1 MSIITLNTRSIP
13 DSAITTAKI
22 NADAIT
28 SAKIADDA
36 VVTAAIADDAVVA
49 ASLADNAVSLATSS
63 VTGTL
68 PVANGGTGLT
78 SGTTNQFLKFTGSTT
93 LASAAD
99 NSGGLVKIATVT
111 ADNSSAA
118 MDLTGAS
125 STYDSY
131 LLVGGLISP
140 ASSDS
145 SLECQILDSG
155 GSALTDAWDV
165 IGFDGNNSSQALLHA
180 SDNAADFNPSGDENT
195 SYQFSFHMYL
205 HGLIESRQPNV
216 YFAGSNTWASFLTR
230 TIGSVRLGKF
240 ANAGAN
246 QTGIRFKFHN
256 GSNFNTGKITMYG
269 IAR

>member
-1 MSIITLNTRSIP
+1 M
-13 DSAITTAKI
+13 AITRLGGA
-22 NADAIT
+22 NAI
-28 SAKIADDA
+28 SG
-36 VVTAAIADDAVVA
+36 VV
-49 ASLADNAVSLATSS
+49 
-63 VTGTL
+63 
-68 PVANGGTGLT
+68 PVANGGTGLA
-78 SGTTNQFLKFTGSTT
+78 SGTTDQFLKFTGTT
-93 LASAAD
+93 TIASAAD
-99 NSGGLVKIATVT
+99 NGGLVKIATVT

-140 ASSDS
+140 TTSDS

-165 IGFDGNNSSQALLHA
+165 IGFDGNNSSQALLHG
-180 SDNAADFNPSGDENT
+180 NGNGVDFNPSGDENT
-195 SYQFSFHMYL
+195 AYQFSFHMYL
-205 HGLIESRQPNV
+205 HGLNEARQPNV

-240 ANAGAN
+240 ANATAN

-256 GSNFNTGKITMYG
+256 GSNFNTGKITMFG
-269 IAR
+269 IVR

>member
-1 MSIITLNTRSIP
+1 MSIITLNTRSLP
-13 DSAITTAKI
+13 DSAVTTAKI
-22 NADAIT
+22 NADAVT

-36 VVTAAIADDAVVA
+36 VVAAN
-49 ASLADNAVSLATSS
+49 LADNAVSLSASS

-165 IGFDGNNSSQALLHA
+165 IGFDGNNSSQAFLHA

-195 SYQFSFHMYL
+195 AYQFSFHMYL

-216 YFAGSNTWASFLTR
+216 YFAGSNTWASYLTR

-240 ANAGAN
+240 ANASAN

>member
-1 MSIITLNTRSIP
+1 MAIIKPNNNTI
-13 DSAITTAKI
+13 SAITALPSGMV
-22 NADAIT
+22 
-28 SAKIADDA
+28 SA
-36 VVTAAIADDAVVA
+36 
-49 ASLADNAVSLATSS
+49 
-63 VTGTL
+63 
-68 PVANGGTGLT
+68 PGL
-78 SGTTNQFLKFTGSTT
+78 STGSII
-93 LASAAD
+93 
-99 NSGGLVKIATVT
+99 KIATVT

-140 ASSDS
+140 TTSDS

-165 IGFDGNNSSQALLHA
+165 IGFDGNNSSQSLLH
-180 SDNAADFNPSGDENT
+180 DNGNGVDFNPSGDENT
-195 SYQFSFHMYL
+195 AYQFSFHMYL
-205 HGLIESRQPNV
+205 HGLNEARQPNV

-240 ANAGAN
+240 ANATAN

-256 GSNFNTGKITMYG
+256 GSNFNTGKITMFG
-269 IAR
+269 IVR

>member
-1 MSIITLNTRSIP
+1 MSIIKPNNNTI
-13 DSAITTAKI
+13 SAITALP
-22 NADAIT
+22 
-28 SAKIADDA
+28 
-36 VVTAAIADDAVVA
+36 AAI
-49 ASLADNAVSLATSS
+49 S
-63 VTGTL
+63 
-68 PVANGGTGLT
+68 
-78 SGTTNQFLKFTGSTT
+78 TGS
-93 LASAAD
+93 LI
-99 NSGGLVKIATVT
+99 KIATST

-125 STYDSY
+125 ATYDSY

-140 ASSDS
+140 TSSDS

-165 IGFDGNNSSQALLHA
+165 IGFDGNNSSQSLLHA
-180 SDNAADFNPSGDENT
+180 NGNGVDFNPSGDENT
-195 SYQFSFHMYL
+195 AYQFSFHMYL
-205 HGLIESRQPNV
+205 HGLNEARQPNV

-240 ANAGAN
+240 ANASAS

>member
-1 MSIITLNTRSIP
+1 MSIITLNTRSLP
-13 DSAITTAKI
+13 DSAVTTAKI

-49 ASLADNAVSLATSS
+49 ASLADNAVSLAASS

-165 IGFDGNNSSQALLHA
+165 IGFDGNNSSQTLLHA
-180 SDNAADFNPSGDENT
+180 SDNAADFSPSGDENT
-195 SYQFSFHMYL
+195 AYQFSFHMYL

-256 GSNFNTGKITMYG
+256 VSNFNTGKITMYG

>member
-1 MSIITLNTRSIP
+1 MAILTAVNRALT
-13 DSAITTAKI
+13 AITALP
-22 NADAIT
+22 
-28 SAKIADDA
+28 
-36 VVTAAIADDAVVA
+36 TAAALTDGNFTLLSTQT
-49 ASLADNAVSLATSS
+49 ASSS
-63 VTGTL
+63 STI
-68 PVANGGTGLT
+68 NFT
-78 SGTTNQFLKFTGSTT
+78 SGL
-93 LASAAD
+93 D
-99 NSGGLVKIATVT
+99 
-111 ADNSSAA
+111 
-118 MDLTGAS
+118 

-165 IGFDGNNSSQALLHA
+165 IGFDGNNSSQTLLHA
-180 SDNAADFNPSGDENT
+180 SDNAADFSPSGDENT
-195 SYQFSFHMYL
+195 AYQFSFHMYL

>member
-1 MSIITLNTRSIP
+1 P
-13 DSAITTAKI
+13 DSAVTTAKI
-22 NADAIT
+22 NADAVT

>member
-1 MSIITLNTRSIP
+1 M
-13 DSAITTAKI
+13 AITRLGGA
-22 NADAIT
+22 NAI
-28 SAKIADDA
+28 SG
-36 VVTAAIADDAVVA
+36 VV
-49 ASLADNAVSLATSS
+49 
-63 VTGTL
+63 
-68 PVANGGTGLT
+68 PVANGGTGLA
-78 SGTTNQFLKFTGSTT
+78 SGTTDQFLKFTGTT
-93 LASAAD
+93 TIASAAD
-99 NSGGLVKIATVT
+99 NGGLVKIATVT

-140 ASSDS
+140 TTSDS

-165 IGFDGNNSSQALLHA
+165 IGFDGNNSSQALLHG
-180 SDNAADFNPSGDENT
+180 NGNGVDFNPSGDENT
-195 SYQFSFHMYL
+195 AYQFSFHMYL

-240 ANAGAN
+240 ANATAN
-246 QTGIRFKFHN
+246 QTGIRFKFPK
-256 GSNFNTGKITMYG
+256 NTPPTV
-269 IAR
+269 

>member
-1 MSIITLNTRSIP
+1 MSIITLNTRSLP
-13 DSAITTAKI
+13 DSAVTTAKI
-22 NADAIT
+22 AADAVT
-28 SAKIADDA
+28 DAKIADDA
-36 VVTAAIADDAVVA
+36 VVAAN
-49 ASLADNAVSLATSS
+49 LADNAVSLSASS

-180 SDNAADFNPSGDENT
+180 SDNAADLNPSGDENT
-195 SYQFSFHMYL
+195 AYQFSFHMYL

-216 YFAGSNTWASFLTR
+216 YFAGSNTWASYLTR

-240 ANAGAN
+240 ANASAN

-256 GSNFNTGKITMYG
+256 GSNFNTGKITMFG